1 MLRQAQ
7 RNAGPGGHG
16 GARER
21 RHRPAPGA
29 VGGGRLRS
37 INALSGNQ
45 VSKAPPAPVAAPR
58 VQTAKPGP
66 RPCSPPAGTPIH
78 REPLTRGPGTNPGPA
93 AGPRTHNS
101 PTGPS
106 LVAARLTS
114 PTPTPGGDPTHQP
127 PSPRHR
133 RRPGIREVS
142 VPGSS
147 RPGTPPPASPRR
159 PVPARGRLPLES
171 GVASEETHRAPA
183 STAATGGSGG
193 DRCRGLRLS
202 DRALR
207 PPLANRRARPRPHER
222 EARGCGRPHR
232 PGGRTAARRLAR
244 LAHTWAGSAA
254 AAAAGGAVKP
264 WEPLPRLNRFQ
275 PLHTL
280 PVPAGLGT
288 EAAKPGKRKGAGW
301 Q

>member
-1 MLRQAQ
+1 MGVPAGGEQGR
-7 RNAGPGGHG
+7 GPGFAVWTRGAATGAG
-16 GARER
+16 GALETWLPDNALMLLR
-21 RHRPAPGA
+21 RPPPTAPGA
-29 VGGGRLRS
+29 GRCLRS
-37 INALSGNQ
+37 R
-45 VSKAPPAPVAAPR
+45 APPCP
-58 VQTAKPGP
+58 
-66 RPCSPPAGTPIH
+66 
-78 REPLTRGPGTNPGPA
+78 PGPA
-93 AGPRTHNS
+93 FRC
-101 PTGPS
+101 
-106 LVAARLTS
+106 
-114 PTPTPGGDPTHQP
+114 
-127 PSPRHR
+127 
-133 RRPGIREVS
+133 RPGIREVS